1 MKTLIF
7 AITLVM
13 SVSSFANTIFCRDTK
28 FSDIEAI
35 KISVYHGDVFVSEIN
50 KDSMNTKVTSQD
62 KDGNFEAELSD
73 WNGYTRTLVKF
84 GDSYMIEYAD
94 ECSGGLVTLK
104 CE

>member
-7 AITLVM
+7 TMTMILSTA
-13 SVSSFANTIFCRDTK
+13 SFANTIFCKDTK

-35 KISVYHGDVFVSEIN
+35 KISIYHGDVFVSEIN
-50 KDSMNTKVTSQD
+50 RDRMNTKVTSED
-62 KDGNFEAELSD
+62 KDGNFEAELSM
-73 WNGYTRTLVKF
+73 WNGYTRTLVKV

-94 ECSGGLVTLK
+94 ECSGGLVSLK